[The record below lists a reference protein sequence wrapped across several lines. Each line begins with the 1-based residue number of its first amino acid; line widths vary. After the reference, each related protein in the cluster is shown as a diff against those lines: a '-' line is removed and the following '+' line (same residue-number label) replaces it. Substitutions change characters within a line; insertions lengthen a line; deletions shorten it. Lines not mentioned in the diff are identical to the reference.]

1 MYQGKLERLHYN
13 LARGWILF
21 WKTVLAF
28 TVHLNWLWFPFQNKI
43 ITHTETFTLRSPLW
57 PHSFLLVI
65 SFENHSCNW
74 SFSNSCLSCLHLKT
88 WSNTAQP
95 GPSLAVTLS
104 PAPVSFLKVGEHFG
118 APLVCVLSCSS
129 HIQLFETPWDS
140 PSKNTRVGCH
150 ALLQGTSRPRHCTHF
165 SCVSCTAGGFFTTEP
180 PGKPLEPLKSLYFAP
195 RPACIHP
202 LGQFLVNFAS
212 FCFLFVSP

>member
-1 MYQGKLERLHYN
+1 MYQGKLKRLHYN

-150 ALLQGTSRPRHCTHF
+150 ALLQGTFPTQALHPFLLCLLHCRWI
-165 SCVSCTAGGFFTTEP
+165 
-180 PGKPLEPLKSLYFAP
+180 LY
-195 RPACIHP
+195 H
-202 LGQFLVNFAS
+202 
-212 FCFLFVSP
+212 